1 MSLLV
6 SLSVRLLWSK
16 QYTKQWWVEMS
27 EMFTTRSHCCSN
39 KCKYGSAYINSLSNH
54 QLPFGSLVLLAAFPN
69 IIILHL
75 LNAFVFGNENTPA

>member
-16 QYTKQWWVEMS
+16 QYTKRWWVEMS

-39 KCKYGSAYINSLSNH
+39 ECKYGSAYINSLSNH
-54 QLPFGSLVLLAAFPN
+54 QLSFGSLVLLAAFPN

-75 LNAFVFGNENTPA
+75 LTALVFGNENTPA